1 MNFKTRLDSICN
13 SNAQN
18 DREIASKLAEIR
30 GLYTAYEVAPNELVL
45 EKILDGLADVIEY
58 QTKNQTTNSRRTVE
72 RGVNKSGELSDFYAY
87 LIESGKTHTT
97 ADNYRKAVM
106 QAINAMEY
114 SGVEELNAKVD
125 EAIYYYVEDGR
136 DLKYHNLHTAALRRY
151 KDFLNNK

>member
-1 MNFKTRLDSICN
+1 MKDLTKNKKN
-13 SNAQN
+13 
-18 DREIASKLAEIR
+18 
-30 GLYTAYEVAPNELVL
+30 LVL

-125 EAIYYYVEDGR
+125 AIIF
-136 DLKYHNLHTAALRRY
+136 TAGVLENNTVIRETLIN
-151 KDFLNNK
+151 KLSSSEVDFIFIGSELLFSSINFSFKS